1 MTAQIDKLVLRYTN
15 HDEYLNCYWTDGLTR
30 VRCNGKSGFIN
41 KYGHEVI
48 KCQYEDCYDFMEG
61 LAAAKK
67 NGKWGFIDTI
77 GNLVIDF
84 TYDDI
89 VYYGFSD
96 GFAGVKKD
104 GKFGL
109 IDKNGNVVIP
119 FVYDGILDF
128 NRCYVNVMRDGF

>member
-1 MTAQIDKLVLRYTN
+1 
-15 HDEYLNCYWTDGLTR
+15 
-30 VRCNGKSGFIN
+30 
-41 KYGHEVI
+41 
-48 KCQYEDCYDFMEG
+48 MEG